1 VGTPCP
7 PYESP
12 PAYRPIGSRAH
23 KVPLP
28 FLYQE
33 HTMKRLPLSVAT
45 LALLASFSTAAQNFD
60 NDKFRQLDELLP
72 TPTDTRTA
80 SGAPGHAYWQQR
92 ADYRIRVTLDED
104 KRAISGSES
113 VTYHNNSP
121 DTLNYLWVQLDQ
133 NMFRSDSDNR
143 SISSYP
149 SRDAWRTA
157 AAPGGPGS
165 AQTGL
170 QYEAARFLVESRK
183 FDGGYKIASV
193 TDGSGRPLKVVVN
206 KTMMRIDLAQPLKPG
221 ASFSFDMAWSFK
233 VPETNVLG
241 RRMGFERFDKEDK
254 NDLFEIAQF
263 FPRMAAYY
271 DAHGWQNK
279 QYLGDGEFTLE
290 FGDYEVEIT
299 VPSDHI
305 VAATGELQ
313 NAGTVLSSA
322 QRERLERART
332 SGKPV
337 VIVTQ
342 AEAEAAEKGRATTS
356 KTWRFKAKNVRD
368 FAFATSRKF
377 IWDAQGYTKD
387 SSKVL
392 AMSYYP
398 KEGNPLWEKYST
410 QAIIHTI
417 DQYNKYSFDYPYPVA
432 ISVNGPVGGMEYPM
446 ISFNGGRPTKDKK
459 TGELTYSRRTK
470 YGLIS
475 VIIHEVGHNYFPMI
489 VNSDERQWT
498 WMDEGLNSF
507 MQFLA
512 ENAWEENYPAR
523 RGEARNIVDY
533 MKSRG
538 QQPIMTNAES
548 ITNRGSNAY
557 AKPATALNVLR
568 ETVLG
573 RELFDFAFKEYAQRW
588 KFKRPTPADFFRTM
602 EDASGTDL
610 DWFWRGW
617 FYSTDAVDIS
627 VDGITEYTIGTKDP
641 AIEKAWNKARHDA
654 EPVSLTD
661 QRNKGTLPRRVDAHP
676 ELKDFYNEHDDFTV
690 TNRDRNKY
698 NEAVEG
704 LEDWEK
710 ALLKEGKHLYL
721 VDFSNL
727 GGLVTPLILQIE
739 LQSGKKTIERVPAE
753 VWRYSPKKITK
764 LIVTDEPMVGLT
776 EDPYLETADT
786 DTSNNAWP
794 RKAMPSRLELFK
806 SRQPQDDMMKDYA
819 EKLKVKDSKEAVKA
833 AEQAIEAGK
842 PADKGGE

>member
-1 VGTPCP
+1 
-7 PYESP
+7 
-12 PAYRPIGSRAH
+12 
-23 KVPLP
+23 
-28 FLYQE
+28 
-33 HTMKRLPLSVAT
+33 MNRLPASLLRALPALT
-45 LALLASFSTAAQNFD
+45 LLASFAHAAEPFD
-60 NDKFRQLDELLP
+60 DKFRQLDELLP
-72 TPTDTRTA
+72 TPTPVRTA
-80 SGAPGHAYWQQR
+80 SGAPGHEYWQQR
-92 ADYRIRVTLDED
+92 ADYRIRASLDEA
-104 KRAISGSES
+104 KRAIQGSET

-133 NMFRSDSDNR
+133 NMFRADSDNR
-143 SISSYP
+143 NIASYP
-149 SRDAWRTA
+149 SREAWRTSA
-157 AAPGGPGS
+157 TPGGQGG
-165 AQTGL
+165 AQPGL

-183 FDGGYKIASV
+183 FDGGFKVASV
-193 TDGSGRPLKVVVN
+193 TGTDGKPLRYVIN
-206 KTMMRIDLAQPLKPG
+206 KTMMRIDLEQPLKPG
-221 ASFSFDMAWSFK
+221 SQVSFNMAWSFN

-241 RRMGFERFDKEDK
+241 RRMGFERFDKQDK

-263 FPRMAAYY
+263 YPRMAAYY
-271 DAHGWQNK
+271 DMHGWQNK

-290 FGDYEVEIT
+290 FGDYDVEVT

-313 NAGTVLSSA
+313 NAGEVLSPA
-322 QRERLERART
+322 QRQRLEQART
-332 SGKPV
+332 AKQPV
-337 VIVTQ
+337 VIASQ
-342 AEAEAAEKGRATTS
+342 ADAEAREKGRATTS
-356 KTWRFKAKNVRD
+356 KTWHFRATNVRD

-377 IWDAQGYTKD
+377 IWDAQGFKKGSTD
-387 SSKVL
+387 VL

-459 TGELTYSRRTK
+459 TGELTYSRSTK

-498 WMDEGLNSF
+498 WMDEGINSF
-507 MQFLA
+507 MEFLA
-512 ENAWEENYPAR
+512 ETAWEDNYPAR

-533 MKSRG
+533 MKSRN
-538 QQPIMTNAES
+538 QQPIMTNSES

-617 FYSTDAVDIS
+617 FYTTDAVDVS
-627 VDGITEYTIGTKDP
+627 VDGISEYTVGSKDP
-641 AIEKAWNKARHDA
+641 DVEKAWKRARHDA
-654 EPVSLTD
+654 EPVSITD
-661 QRNKGTLPRRVDAHP
+661 QRNKGTLPRRLDAHP
-676 ELKDFYNEHDDFTV
+676 ELKDFYNEHDEFTV
-690 TNRDRNKY
+690 TNKDRNKY
-698 NEAVEG
+698 NEAIDG

-727 GGLVTPLILQIE
+727 GGLVTPLVLEITLA
-739 LQSGKKTIERVPAE
+739 SGKKYVERVPAE
-753 VWRYSPKKITK
+753 VWRYSPTKITK
-764 LIVTDEPMVGLT
+764 LIITDEPMVSLVQ
-776 EDPYLETADT
+776 DPYLETADI
-786 DTSNNAWP
+786 DTGNNAWP
-794 RKAMPSRLELFK
+794 RKAVQSRLELFK
-806 SRQPQDDMMKDYA
+806 SQRPQEDMMKDYS
-819 EKLKVKDSKEAVKA
+819 EKLKTKDSKDAKEVTKA
-833 AEQAIEAGK
+833 AEQSIEAGRK
-842 PADKGGE
+842 VE